1 MAIDMTKMCD
11 YFYQLGN
18 DGKQRRAHQ
27 TWYRGE
33 HCNFIASK
41 ANLQEPDAIDKYIL
55 HGWTPAAP
63 FITRETCVTAFGS
76 CFAQHI
82 SQFLQQRGY
91 TTGAS
96 MVEKGIIADFHDSH
110 VIEFGE
116 GIVNTFAILQQFEFA
131 YDNKSFAENLWYGSD
146 GQLADYNERV
156 RKATSKLFDRT
167 EVFILTLG
175 LSEVWY
181 NKITGEVFWR
191 AIPREQF
198 DPDIHGFK
206 VSTCQENIDN
216 LEKLYALIR
225 KHKPDAPLIFTLS
238 PIPLVATF
246 RPVSCVTASTV
257 SKAILRAA
265 LDELVRNHEQ
275 DKHLHYWPSYEIV
288 KEYFTDP
295 YVDDNRHVKP
305 EVLDTVMSKFEQYYL
320 TDRDV
325 NGSQAQAQAGQQ
337 LFFAR
342 FQKKQLQ
349 VARKLFTWCGLKD
362 LRRYKPGAASHA

>member
-1 MAIDMTKMCD
+1 MTKMHD
-11 YFYQLGN
+11 YFYQQGN

-55 HGWTPAAP
+55 HGWTPEAP

-76 CFAQHI
+76 CFAKHI

-96 MVEKGIIADFHDSH
+96 LVEKGIIADFQDSH

-116 GIVNTFAILQQFEFA
+116 GIVNTFAVLQQFEFA
-131 YDNKSFAENLWYGSD
+131 YENKSFAENLWYGSD
-146 GQLADYNERV
+146 GQLAVYNEHIRS
-156 RKATSKLFDRT
+156 ATAKLFEQT

-198 DPDIHGFK
+198 DPDVHGFK
-206 VSTCQENIDN
+206 VSTCRENIDN

-265 LDELVRNHEQ
+265 LDELVRNHEH
-275 DKHLHYWPSYEIV
+275 DKQLYYWPSYEIV
-288 KEYFTDP
+288 KEFFTDP

-320 TDRDV
+320 ADGHLSVTP
-325 NGSQAQAQAGQQ
+325 AQAHASRKSTFAAIHKKPLQ
-337 LFFAR
+337 L
-342 FQKKQLQ
+342 
-349 VARKLFTWCGLKD
+349 ARKLYTWCGLND
-362 LRRYKPGAASHA
+362 LRLSRPGTA